1 MDVNNVLTQIAAAVV
16 PGSIP
21 ISEVFQI
28 PYYHATM
35 KIQIWNNEIY
45 TERPITEERH
55 MQILKQ
61 LANTLALHSLPN
73 TVFAYCTQD
82 ECPDLNRFL
91 FTHAVLT
98 THYTR
103 NIAAPCFTFYD
114 WNIEGVTDILRYED
128 TKQSLYNVSI
138 GYMTNLE
145 EWNKKEDELTFIGAL
160 TEENYRIQNTQF
172 GELRGVKN
180 NVINNLNPSL
190 QTYIKREELAKYKY
204 LLHLNGHKGAYS
216 SRLKYLLMVGSL
228 SFYITGYKDFD
239 AKWYEYWMLCPEIIN
254 NVVITKTPEKCK
266 QAIEYYN
273 ENREE
278 AYEKANRAYIATH
291 ELLKKDN
298 VLLYWKLL
306 LETYNSRLD
315 KSPDKQLYFIK
326 FPKN

>member
-21 ISEVFQI
+21 ISEIFRI

-61 LANTLALHSLPN
+61 LADTLLVHTLPN
-73 TVFAYCTQD
+73 VVFVYCTQD
-82 ECPDLNRFL
+82 GSPDQNRYL

-98 THYTR
+98 TRYTK

-138 GYMTNLE
+138 DCMANANA
-145 EWNKKEDELTFIGAL
+145 WDQKEDALTFIGAL
-160 TEENYRIQNTQF
+160 TEQNYRIQNTQF

-180 NVINNLNPSL
+180 NIINNLNPSL
-190 QTYIKREELAKYKY
+190 QTYIKREELSKYKY
-204 LLHLNGHKGAYS
+204 LLHLNGHNGAYS

-228 SFYITGYKDFD
+228 SFYITGYKDFN
-239 AKWYEYWMLCPEIIN
+239 AKWYEYWMFCPEIIN
-254 NVVITKTPEKCK
+254 NVVVTTTPEQCK

-273 ENREE
+273 DNKEA

-291 ELLKKDN
+291 ELLKKEN

-306 LETYNSRLD
+306 LETYHSRLD
-315 KSPDKQLYFIK
+315 KPPKEQLYFVK
-326 FPKN
+326 FSKN